1 MVFYFSKPKNEIF
14 WPLIP
19 KNTFCPYSIVFFTK
33 KTIICKCVCYCYAQL
48 IALPTT
54 TILLKNKMCSNHYF
68 SAYIITIWWKNL
80 LFRRVKKETKT
91 KQNEAQINKKW
102 HIQTHI
108 TILHH
113 QKHNYIIVPFTI
125 ITEIYFPLKTI
136 NAINLS
142 TKLVTKLFN
151 FTLLLIRLDYFTLE
165 AKS

>member
-1 MVFYFSKPKNEIF
+1 MFFISQNPKMGYSGPLYQKIHFAPIALSFSQ
-14 WPLIP
+14 
-19 KNTFCPYSIVFFTK
+19 K

-80 LFRRVKKETKT
+80 LFRRVKKRQ
-91 KQNEAQINKKW
+91 KQSKLKPKSIKKW
-102 HIQTHI
+102 HIQTHT

-142 TKLVTKLFN
+142 TKLVTKLVN
-151 FTLLLIRLDYFTLE
+151 LTLLLIRSD
-165 AKS
+165 